1 MTPLQTDL
9 AVFKAVSDATPNVT
23 DTIEFAIAAA
33 NYGPAPATGV
43 VVKDIIPAGLTY
55 VGPSPIISPN
65 PSDGS
70 PVAYDSNTRTLTWNI
85 DSLKCGCYNRSAG
98 SYFRL

>member
-43 VVKDIIPAGLTY
+43 VVTDVIPVDLPTLDHRRSYTQIQVMVALLPTT
-55 VGPSPIISPN
+55 PIQ
-65 PSDGS
+65 GH
-70 PVAYDSNTRTLTWNI
+70 
-85 DSLKCGCYNRSAG
+85 
-98 SYFRL
+98 

>member
-33 NYGPAPATGV
+33 NYGPADATGV
-43 VVKDIIPAGLTY
+43 VVTDVIPAGLTY
-55 VGPSPIISPN
+55 VGPSPIILVPIQLMV
-65 PSDGS
+65 PCC
-70 PVAYDSNTRTLTWNI
+70 L
-85 DSLKCGCYNRSAG
+85 
-98 SYFRL
+98 RLQYKDTDLEY